1 MTAEGTLVLTST
13 GWKPI
18 ETIGVGERVLSHKGW
33 RPVTDTVNLGPRETV
48 TTSGYGGIELATLP
62 NQRFLL
68 ADSSVDSPDGLI
80 RRKHLT
86 TRPLAEQKRPRQ
98 IYKHGHIW
106 TPIGKQ
112 RTSGTH
118 TIHNLHVA
126 EDNSYLAEGIITQTI
141 NPKETH

>member
-1 MTAEGTLVLTST
+1 MTQLASRKLGRGLVL
-13 GWKPI
+13 
-18 ETIGVGERVLSHKGW
+18 
-33 RPVTDTVNLGPRETV
+33 
-48 TTSGYGGIELATLP
+48 LATSLGYSATL
-62 NQRFLL
+62 RELRTSKSTFHE
-68 ADSSVDSPDGLI
+68 
-80 RRKHLT
+80 RKGRPKWRLT